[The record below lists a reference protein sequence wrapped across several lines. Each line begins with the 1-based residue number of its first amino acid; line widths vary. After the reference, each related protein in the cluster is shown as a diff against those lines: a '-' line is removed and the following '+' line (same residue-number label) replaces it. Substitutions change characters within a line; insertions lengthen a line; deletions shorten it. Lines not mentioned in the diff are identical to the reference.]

1 MFLELDS
8 LYSRFWFPK
17 DLGRISKAMSCKLLP
32 HLDQGTSCMFRSPRS
47 PSLAPPNPRLNPP
60 APANWSTP
68 TCLTARAPAWWIRV
82 TVSVLRSP
90 TIHGSELFEWGSYP
104 VCFFSHHLFFFFFK
118 QLYMIF
124 LRLLNQN
131 LVLWSICSGQLC
143 ISISV
148 LCQMHG
154 LFTVISF
161 LAQFGVP
168 LQSKILDFF
177 TCSVEGPKFSLFV

>member
-1 MFLELDS
+1 MNKLGKFTFHSKYQYRFYSLLIYGWCVFFELDS

-104 VCFFSHHLFFFFFK
+104 VWFFFTSSFFFFFK
-118 QLYMIF
+118 QHYMIF

-148 LCQMHG
+148 
-154 LFTVISF
+154 
-161 LAQFGVP
+161 
-168 LQSKILDFF
+168 
-177 TCSVEGPKFSLFV
+177 

>member
-1 MFLELDS
+1 MIWNVFAKWWINYANLLFISNISTGFISLLVYGWSVFLELDS

-47 PSLAPPNPRLNPP
+47 PSLAPPNPRLNHP

-104 VCFFSHHLFFFFFK
+104 VWVFFYIISFSFFS
-118 QLYMIF
+118 
-124 LRLLNQN
+124 N
-131 LVLWSICSGQLC
+131 SI
-143 ISISV
+143 
-148 LCQMHG
+148 
-154 LFTVISF
+154 TW
-161 LAQFGVP
+161 
-168 LQSKILDFF
+168 
-177 TCSVEGPKFSLFV
+177 FSWDY

>member
-1 MFLELDS
+1 MHNLKCIVFAKWWINWASLLFISNINTGFISLLIYGRCVFLELDS

-68 TCLTARAPAWWIRV
+68 TCLTARAPVWWIRV

-104 VCFFSHHLFFFFFK
+104 VCFFSHHLFLFFQTALHDFPETTK
-118 QLYMIF
+118 PEPGTMIYM
-124 LRLLNQN
+124 
-131 LVLWSICSGQLC
+131 
-143 ISISV
+143 
-148 LCQMHG
+148 
-154 LFTVISF
+154 
-161 LAQFGVP
+161 
-168 LQSKILDFF
+168 
-177 TCSVEGPKFSLFV
+177 